1 VDGFDTMP
9 TSGYCQDVLNASGY
23 TAIAKTN
30 GSATDAVAEAPAVM
44 YFAGHA
50 MVLGAAERAA
60 ALMFETPD
68 GTINGLLGDVAVAP
82 FTEGGQAWCVGDNCR
97 HLDTPIAVYPWA
109 DRDHSTANL
118 VVLHTCGSAGPPIP
132 GYILGTTFNSMASVV
147 AARGAGTV
155 LGFSSVI
162 YFPTGATWAQRFWSD
177 LKQGWN
183 VPISC

>member
-1 VDGFDTMP
+1 MPPGASKQNADPVDGETHSGAPFPQRSLQRWTANHCL
-9 TSGYCQDVLNASGY
+9 TSSMSGPATNRPAALEAYAGRRARRGEHGDEYQRHANADELPS
-23 TAIAKTN
+23 T
-30 GSATDAVAEAPAVM
+30 V
-44 YFAGHA
+44 
-50 MVLGAAERAA
+50 AA
-60 ALMFETPD
+60 AD
-68 GTINGLLGDVAVAP
+68 AANAV
-82 FTEGGQAWCVGDNCR
+82 
-97 HLDTPIAVYPWA
+97 IAVYPWA